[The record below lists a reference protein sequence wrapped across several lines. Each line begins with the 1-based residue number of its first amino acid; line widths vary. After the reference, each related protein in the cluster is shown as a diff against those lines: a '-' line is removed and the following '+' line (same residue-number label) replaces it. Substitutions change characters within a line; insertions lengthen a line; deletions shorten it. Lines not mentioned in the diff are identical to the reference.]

1 MGQEKKYFNQGIDVL
16 IKPLENL
23 GEPKSEKA
31 PRDTR
36 KSASSMISGNHHNP
50 EADSSQKPLQICR
63 TLEVCLLVP
72 EEQKPCLLLP
82 FLPNLKHVP
91 LIGRMEM

>member
-1 MGQEKKYFNQGIDVL
+1 ML

-50 EADSSQKPLQICR
+50 EADSSQKPAVDLEAAEGGHDQQKKGMDAL
-63 TLEVCLLVP
+63 TLAQV
-72 EEQKPCLLLP
+72 
-82 FLPNLKHVP
+82 HS
-91 LIGRMEM
+91 